1 MRLKE
6 INDTIA
12 AACNVRASVVT
23 AVQNET
29 FRQIRAALSRGE
41 KVLLPEFGSFVVKE
55 GPAAEPGGEVKR
67 IVRFR
72 EQRPEA
78 DAKAEKRR
86 DKKGGDKKG
95 GDKKEGGGRKARA
108 EAAEHDDED

>member
-6 INDTIA
+6 INDAIA

-29 FRQIRAALSRGE
+29 FRQIRAALERGE
-41 KVLLPEFGSFVVKE
+41 KVVLPDFGSFVVKE
-55 GPAAEPGGEVKR
+55 APATEPGGETKR

-72 EQRPEA
+72 EQRADAGKGEGGGDAKPEKNR
-78 DAKAEKRR
+78 DRPGRKAKAET
-86 DKKGGDKKG
+86 
-95 GDKKEGGGRKARA
+95 A
-108 EAAEHDDED
+108 EDGDED